1 MNCNVPFKIDIM
13 NPTTMKL
20 TTVVKSGV
28 YGVMGAGTGAI
39 RSTTGFGSAR
49 FVPIGLA
56 FSLHRIVLGCREGA
70 SGLAG

>member
-1 MNCNVPFKIDIM
+1 MNCNVPFKIDGM

-39 RSTTGFGSAR
+39 E
-49 FVPIGLA
+49 VD
-56 FSLHRIVLGCREGA
+56 HRIWVSSFRATRIGIFPAPHRLGM
-70 SGLAG
+70 